1 MTSKVSTTRLVF
13 SVIGFVASVVNF
25 DFDIGSYQALG
36 NEMIIGRNCIKI
48 KNILRFLDN
57 CYNEN
62 NANRLIVVF
71 STNRVRNNFVKAAFQ
86 EVKKKLWEDEIMN
99 MLEQYEPNA
108 KIKMHE
114 NMILFS
120 LPNNSSIVFAFF
132 SKENEGD
139 LIERDV
145 LGDASEYHKNLYRNI
160 TKFDSCKKL

>member
-13 SVIGFVASVVNF
+13 SVIGFVASVVEF
-25 DFDIGSYQALG
+25 DFDISSYQALG
-36 NEMIIGRNCIKI
+36 NEMIIGRNCKKI
-48 KNILRFLDN
+48 KEILQFLDN

-71 STNRVRNNFVKAAFQ
+71 STSCMENNYIESTFQ
-86 EVKKKLWEDEIMN
+86 EIKKKLWEDEIMN

-114 NMILFS
+114 NMILFA
-120 LPNNSSIVFAFF
+120 LPNKASIAFAFF

-139 LIERDV
+139 LIERDA
-145 LGDASEYHKNLYRNI
+145 LGEAAEYHKNLYRNI
-160 TKFDSCKKL
+160 TKFDGCKKL